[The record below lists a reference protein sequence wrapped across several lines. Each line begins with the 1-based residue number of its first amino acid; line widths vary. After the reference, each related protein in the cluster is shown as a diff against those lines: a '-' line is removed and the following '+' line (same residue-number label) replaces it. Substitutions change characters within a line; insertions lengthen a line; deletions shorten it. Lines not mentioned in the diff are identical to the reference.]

1 MTGKKKSKKWKISHK
16 IKDKTEE
23 EEIEEEANLTI
34 EKIVA
39 MEEDMIIIEIEIEVD
54 LITIEEEDLIIEV
67 QIEEEDNKI
76 EEIEKI
82 NYRKPIGFKK
92 EKSFT
97 LFTTFFYS

>member
-16 IKDKTEE
+16 ITDKTEE

-39 MEEDMIIIEIEIEVD
+39 MEEDIIIIEIEVD

>member
-16 IKDKTEE
+16 ITDKTEE
-23 EEIEEEANLTI
+23 EEIEEEVNLTI

-39 MEEDMIIIEIEIEVD
+39 MEEDIIIIEIEVD